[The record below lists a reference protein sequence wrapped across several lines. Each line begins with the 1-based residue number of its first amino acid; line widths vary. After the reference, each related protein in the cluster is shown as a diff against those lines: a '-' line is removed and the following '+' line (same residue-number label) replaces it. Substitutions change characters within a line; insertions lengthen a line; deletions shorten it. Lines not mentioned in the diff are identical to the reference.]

1 MRPATARGGRQGPL
15 RSKPPSQRQKARPP
29 TPVPESPGPLHA
41 NSSAPHPS
49 RLPICLQK
57 ANATDPNYVSGWF
70 DIESL
75 VSTTYKKFYPY
86 HVSGRTRE
94 KAGKIPLA
102 RTGLQTSAASLGR
115 DTSLLRRRSFR

>member
-70 DIESL
+70 DIELFS
-75 VSTTYKKFYPY
+75 FNN
-86 HVSGRTRE
+86 
-94 KAGKIPLA
+94 
-102 RTGLQTSAASLGR
+102 LQEILPVPRFG
-115 DTSLLRRRSFR
+115 